1 MANLVVVGA
10 QWGDEGKGKIVDIL
24 TKYADVIVRFQGGNN
39 AGHTVVIGNEKTV
52 FHLIPSGIFY
62 PGKRCIIANGL
73 VVDPKVLLEE
83 IDNIRRKSSSWRDDR
98 ILISENAHV
107 IMPYHKDIDIAR
119 ERLRGKNKIG
129 TTGKGIGPAYE
140 DKVARK
146 GIRME
151 DLLRKD
157 IFRKKLKENLREKN
171 LYLINILNKSEYKF
185 EDIYEEYIEYGK
197 RLKKFITDTSLII
210 DEELKKGKNI
220 IFEGAQGSLLDIDH
234 GTYPYVTSSNT
245 LAGEVCLGVG
255 IGPTKIDKVIGVA
268 KVYTTRVGNGPFPTE
283 LKDESGSKL
292 RENGKEFGATT
303 GRPRRCGWLDLLVLK
318 RAVRINGLSGLILTK
333 LDILNGFNKIKICIG
348 YKYGRKVY
356 YEFPS
361 NIEILK
367 RCKPIYEEFDSWDD
381 DISNIRD
388 YDSLPRNVKKLI
400 NRIREFLGIEI
411 IMVSVGSKR
420 EETIMI
426 KNPFENMK

>member
-1 MANLVVVGA
+1 
-10 QWGDEGKGKIVDIL
+10 
-24 TKYADVIVRFQGGNN
+24 
-39 AGHTVVIGNEKTV
+39 
-52 FHLIPSGIFY
+52 
-62 PGKRCIIANGL
+62 
-73 VVDPKVLLEE
+73 
-83 IDNIRRKSSSWRDDR
+83 
-98 ILISENAHV
+98 
-107 IMPYHKDIDIAR
+107 MPYHKDIDIAR